1 MKCEDIHEWFGV
13 YWDLPEHE
21 PKRQAVDEHI
31 KHCKACEEEFE
42 IWQESTQLIRSAA
55 NENPVVS
62 MEKSVSSTVMKRIY
76 DEESWRIPAP
86 DRLYQFSYKF
96 RRNLTAVISLCI
108 ALFVFTFFFSLFNDM
123 SMDSTPLSQES
134 SVFGRLGD
142 PVVVAASGG
151 ESMNV
156 HSMPTAVASLK
167 GFNEPFM
174 YRVGPIQTVKDY
186 MLFVSLL
193 GLTCTLLIM
202 NWLTQTRT

>member
-13 YWDLPEHE
+13 YWDLPEHHLN
-21 PKRQAVDEHI
+21 RQAVDEHI
-31 KHCKACEEEFE
+31 KFCKACEEEFDM
-42 IWQESTQLIRSAA
+42 WRESTQLIRSTAHEEPA
-55 NENPVVS
+55 GS
-62 MEKSVSSTVMKRIY
+62 REKSVSSSVMKRIY
-76 DEESWRIPAP
+76 DDESWRIPAP
-86 DRLYQFSYKF
+86 DRLHLFSFKL

-108 ALFVFTFFFSLFNDM
+108 ALFVFTFLFSIINEM
-123 SMDSTPLSQES
+123 NTDSIPLAQES
-134 SVFGRLGD
+134 NVFGRLGD

-151 ESMNV
+151 ESMNA
-156 HSMPTAVASLK
+156 HTMPTAVASLK

-202 NWLTQTRT
+202 NWLTRTRS